1 MTSGR
6 TDLLGGNAGPMVK
19 VRPTEP
25 GRRDAVEFLRIL
37 AACGVV
43 WFHTPGGA
51 WKDVGYA
58 GLICFVMISS
68 YFLMVGAR
76 KDVAGVYFHKRVSR
90 VIAPW
95 AFWMLVYGTFNIIR
109 GKNLFPASE
118 GIVTGLLTGTW
129 IGLWY
134 LPFVLVMAVLV
145 FYFAKATAD
154 VPAWVGS
161 VLWLILGI
169 SAMRI
174 LPGLDARWLTL
185 TPWAQWLNALPAVF
199 LGMSIHETLRPPAA
213 PRWTLMLLT
222 VVLVEAV
229 AVWMWHGHRG
239 ISITYGLS
247 IIPVAAAF
255 LSNARLPRAF
265 VSGGALCL
273 GVYLMHALF
282 IGGFRMVPM
291 FRNSPLLLFVL
302 AVILSFGV
310 TAALQ
315 RNRIAKSVV

>member
-6 TDLLGGNAGPMVK
+6 TDYHGANADSMGK
-19 VRPTEP
+19 VGSMES

-51 WKDVGYA
+51 WKDMGYA
-58 GLICFVMISS
+58 GLLGFVMISS

-76 KDVAGVYFHKRVSR
+76 KDVAGVYFHKRISR

-95 AFWMLVYGTFNIIR
+95 AFWMLVYGAFNLIR
-109 GKNLFPASE
+109 GKDLFPSSE

-134 LPFVLVMAVLV
+134 LPFVLVMAALV
-145 FYFAKATAD
+145 FFFAKATAD
-154 VPAWVGS
+154 IPAWVGS
-161 VLWLILGI
+161 GLWLILGT

-174 LPGLDARWLTL
+174 LPSLDAKWLAL

-199 LGMSIHETLRPPAA
+199 FGLSIHEALRLPVV
-213 PRWTLMLLT
+213 PRWTFLLLT

-239 ISITYGLS
+239 VSITYGLS
-247 IIPVAAAF
+247 IVPVAAAF
-255 LSNARLPRAF
+255 LSNARLPRRLVA
-265 VSGGALCL
+265 GGALCL

-282 IGGFRMVPM
+282 IGGFRMIPSI
-291 FRNSPLLLFVL
+291 RNSPLLLFVL
-302 AVILSFGV
+302 AVMLSFGV

-315 RNRIAKSVV
+315 RNRISKSVV